1 MKSETEYVPVANAE
15 APTKLL
21 DAGLLNL
28 LRAAVAASV
37 GVLVVGRLVGKRRKT
52 GAGDEDSGGG
62 RVLLGRGGKVTR
74 KATNGDTVVVGKFNT
89 GSGSVGSAVTGFDR
103 TAISTW
109 SWSQAS
115 RENHYSEFWVTIR
128 ARLRCQDE
136 RHKLLIRNGKDKSA
150 KMKRKWERW

>member
-103 TAISTW
+103 TAIST
-109 SWSQAS
+109 
-115 RENHYSEFWVTIR
+115 
-128 ARLRCQDE
+128 
-136 RHKLLIRNGKDKSA
+136 
-150 KMKRKWERW
+150 